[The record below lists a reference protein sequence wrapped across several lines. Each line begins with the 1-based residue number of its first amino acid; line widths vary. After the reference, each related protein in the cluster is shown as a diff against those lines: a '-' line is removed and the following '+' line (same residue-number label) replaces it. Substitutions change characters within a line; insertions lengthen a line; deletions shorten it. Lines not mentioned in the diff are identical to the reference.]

1 MSLLRASTLMS
12 LQAASQPQQ
21 VLSIIW
27 ARDDSGT
34 DVRKGIELYLQKNMQ
49 TFLQKM
55 LSQKKDLLGSF
66 GYVPGSLAEGVA
78 PSYDERDF
86 RLTMPSSVDGKLVL
100 PLRAERLEELTF
112 TRCQEAF
119 TLTTKQHNEKFN
131 PSGIAY
137 HVKKR
142 KAEAEVGVE
151 HKLMKLEESQTQL
164 KDLPQPVI
172 SFQVENA
179 SDVCVHIDH
188 KLQVW
193 VLSTNDT
200 MLSRNCPLML
210 GYGEYRTGGEV
221 AQRKDK
227 GAHLF
232 EMKMDADSEAFFF
245 HEDLPNLKPAFESKV
260 TSFKTF
266 LDYLEV
272 KGIVNPD
279 FVAHSIEAVK
289 EKEGQYEIKT
299 KEECAFEVKKL
310 PNNQTCNHQNALSL
324 LDWKKLGDK
333 VMVRMRLKY
342 VDSKNVTGIFPQ
354 KPGLFLM
361 NGLEM
366 KAGKLYCLINAQN
379 ES

>member
-34 DVRKGIELYLQKNMQ
+34 DVRKGIELYLQKHMQ

-55 LSQKKDLLGSF
+55 LSQKKDLLGSS
-66 GYVPGSLAEGVA
+66 GYVPGSLAEGIA

-142 KAEAEVGVE
+142 KAEAEVGAE
-151 HKLMKLEESQTQL
+151 HKLMKLEESATQL

-172 SFQVENA
+172 SFPVENA

-232 EMKMDADSEAFFF
+232 EMKMDADSEAFFSM
-245 HEDLPNLKPAFESKV
+245 K
-260 TSFKTF
+260 TSRT
-266 LDYLEV
+266 
-272 KGIVNPD
+272 
-279 FVAHSIEAVK
+279 
-289 EKEGQYEIKT
+289 
-299 KEECAFEVKKL
+299 
-310 PNNQTCNHQNALSL
+310 
-324 LDWKKLGDK
+324 
-333 VMVRMRLKY
+333 
-342 VDSKNVTGIFPQ
+342 
-354 KPGLFLM
+354 
-361 NGLEM
+361 
-366 KAGKLYCLINAQN
+366 
-379 ES
+379 

>member
-34 DVRKGIELYLQKNMQ
+34 DARKVIELYLQKNMQ

-179 SDVCVHIDH
+179 SDVCVHIDP
-188 KLQVW
+188 V
-193 VLSTNDT
+193 
-200 MLSRNCPLML
+200 
-210 GYGEYRTGGEV
+210 
-221 AQRKDK
+221 
-227 GAHLF
+227 
-232 EMKMDADSEAFFF
+232 
-245 HEDLPNLKPAFESKV
+245 
-260 TSFKTF
+260 
-266 LDYLEV
+266 
-272 KGIVNPD
+272 
-279 FVAHSIEAVK
+279 
-289 EKEGQYEIKT
+289 
-299 KEECAFEVKKL
+299 
-310 PNNQTCNHQNALSL
+310 
-324 LDWKKLGDK
+324 
-333 VMVRMRLKY
+333 
-342 VDSKNVTGIFPQ
+342 
-354 KPGLFLM
+354 
-361 NGLEM
+361 
-366 KAGKLYCLINAQN
+366 
-379 ES
+379 